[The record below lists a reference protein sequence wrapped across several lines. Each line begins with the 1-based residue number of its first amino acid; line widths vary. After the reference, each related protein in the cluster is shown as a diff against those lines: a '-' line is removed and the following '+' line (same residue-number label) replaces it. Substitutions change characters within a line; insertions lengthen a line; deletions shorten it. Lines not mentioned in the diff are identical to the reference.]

1 MAAKKER
8 IGIVSMTSTKAS
20 RDNGGAKNV
29 TKHCRK
35 ALKSYDK
42 YFLGKPK
49 ISVTEE
55 GILIDFHM
63 RYPFARSWNLEL
75 FEEVAEDMVESIA
88 EDMVESIS
96 EELKKANINVELW
109 SASGTDFYFLFK
121 N

>member
-75 FEEVAEDMVESIA
+75 FEEVAEDMVESI
-88 EDMVESIS
+88 S